1 MQRKLMVKQQF
12 QRILTYYPDD
22 VYYSLCFEAEKLK
35 KDRELTQKV
44 EYLNK
49 GAQKD
54 HKKKVTKKDIDN
66 IVEKLYKTKGNFN
79 ENPHHERMS
88 EDG

>member
-35 KDRELTQKV
+35 KDR
-44 EYLNK
+44 
-49 GAQKD
+49 
-54 HKKKVTKKDIDN
+54 
-66 IVEKLYKTKGNFN
+66 
-79 ENPHHERMS
+79 
-88 EDG
+88 